1 MRTIKILPADSLE
14 EEKES
19 IGQPQQVSSD
29 NDGDDGN
36 AEMASNQI
44 HLKEKTFQDGDSENN
59 LTQLVLKFIETIGFF
74 LIVRMPLILKF
85 IVIIPLNFYAYNDLD
100 FDIVTGN
107 VVILVYIIAF
117 TTIYWLIGLVNY
129 S

>member
-29 NDGDDGN
+29 NNGDDGN
-36 AEMASNQI
+36 AGMASNQSN
-44 HLKEKTFQDGDSENN
+44 LKEKTFQDGDSENN

-74 LIVRMPLILKF
+74 SSLECH
-85 IVIIPLNFYAYNDLD
+85 
-100 FDIVTGN
+100 
-107 VVILVYIIAF
+107 
-117 TTIYWLIGLVNY
+117 
-129 S
+129 

>member
-29 NDGDDGN
+29 NNGDDGN
-36 AEMASNQI
+36 AEMDSNQR

-74 LIVRMPLILKF
+74 SSLECH
-85 IVIIPLNFYAYNDLD
+85 
-100 FDIVTGN
+100 
-107 VVILVYIIAF
+107 
-117 TTIYWLIGLVNY
+117 
-129 S
+129 

>member
-19 IGQPQQVSSD
+19 IGQQQQVSSD

-36 AEMASNQI
+36 AEMASN

-74 LIVRMPLILKF
+74 SALECH
-85 IVIIPLNFYAYNDLD
+85 
-100 FDIVTGN
+100 
-107 VVILVYIIAF
+107 
-117 TTIYWLIGLVNY
+117 
-129 S
+129 